1 MDPEPTVVPVK
12 LTKQLPA
19 GDSAQL
25 LALREPPVV
34 PAVKA
39 KLTLPPG
46 VFEAVVVSMTVEVTL
61 GRIVLGVQVTA
72 VDVLSF
78 DRAPYVPSTFV
89 VTMVTPLPTMLVFI
103 R

>member
-1 MDPEPTVVPVK
+1 MPVVTPVNVVVHLPDSRVQLGATVPIAMSDDVK
-12 LTKQLPA
+12 LT
-19 GDSAQL
+19 
-25 LALREPPVV
+25 EPV
-34 PAVKA
+34 
-39 KLTLPPG
+39 G
-46 VFEAVVVSMTVEVTL
+46 VLEAVVVSATFAVQVEVAL